1 MQSSIFL
8 EGLKT
13 AREIVTKKGIESLDR
28 LIEEHENNTIET
40 TAVNPEMETREIKT
54 IYGNLAAGTPNS

>member
-1 MQSSIFL
+1 MQTSIFL

-13 AREIVTKKGIESLDR
+13 ARDIVAKKGIESLDR

-40 TAVNPEMETREIKT
+40 TAINPEMESR
-54 IYGNLAAGTPNS
+54 

>member
-13 AREIVTKKGIESLDR
+13 ARDIVAKKGIESLDR
-28 LIEEHENNTIET
+28 LIEEHENHTIET
-40 TAVNPEMETREIKT
+40 TAVNPEMESR
-54 IYGNLAAGTPNS
+54 

>member
-1 MQSSIFL
+1 MQTSIFL

-13 AREIVTKKGIESLDR
+13 ARDIVAKKGIESLDR

-40 TAVNPEMETREIKT
+40 TAVNPEMESR
-54 IYGNLAAGTPNS
+54 